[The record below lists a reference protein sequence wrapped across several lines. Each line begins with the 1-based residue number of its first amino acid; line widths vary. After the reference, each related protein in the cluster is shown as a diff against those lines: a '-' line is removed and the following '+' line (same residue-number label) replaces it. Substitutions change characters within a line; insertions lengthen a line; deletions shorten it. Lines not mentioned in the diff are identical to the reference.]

1 MKEGRRQTREREC
14 VFCIHGVRVRGG
26 GGGGGGG
33 GVLRISE
40 TMDSY
45 KKWVKKNKAW
55 LPAITGLL
63 EVCKHGE
70 RERETERERI
80 DETVMSDVNERR
92 G

>member
-1 MKEGRRQTREREC
+1 MCEGRKKTDTRERECVC
-14 VFCIHGVRVRGG
+14 VFCIHGVRVR

-63 EVCKHGE
+63 EVRKHGE
-70 RERETERERI
+70 RERDRERER
-80 DETVMSDVNERR
+80 

>member
-1 MKEGRRQTREREC
+1 
-14 VFCIHGVRVRGG
+14 
-26 GGGGGGG
+26 
-33 GVLRISE
+33 
-40 TMDSY
+40 MDSY